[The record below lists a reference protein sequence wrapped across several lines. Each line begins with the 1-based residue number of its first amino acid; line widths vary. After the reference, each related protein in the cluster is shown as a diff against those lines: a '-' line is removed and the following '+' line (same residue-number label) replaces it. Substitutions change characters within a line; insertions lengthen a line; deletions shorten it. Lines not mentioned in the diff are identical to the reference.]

1 MRSPG
6 RRADATSAVL
16 SPLPRTV
23 TVRDAKQPSVEARCS
38 WLRMPT
44 LLFEGSLTTPANTA
58 AGLDPIQQSGPTRG
72 MQFVVNQLNP
82 TATKTLSFIGALA
95 VVVGIFIVA
104 WTMAPGKE
112 LAGPLAE
119 KTAAA
124 NAAAAT
130 AKSAADDVAK
140 ADAQVTAAGQDATK
154 LKTAQAAQT
163 TARDKKQ
170 NADTAAAQAAAAQKA
185 AADALAPARS
195 SPQWAWFGVLALA
208 ILWFTCGALGGY
220 WWPLALA
227 MGADNRLSTSKLQIL
242 FWTATVG
249 FVYAMVY
256 ADRTITGGAS
266 SLMGI
271 PQNVL
276 IALGISVTTTVAAQA
291 ITGSQ
296 AAANPDVKTQNP
308 TPSYDPAALVRNDDG
323 VTASL
328 TKVQLLFW
336 TLVAVCVYLV
346 TSFHS
351 LGTIAACATDS
362 CSLPDIDTV
371 LMVFTG
377 LGHASYLGGKLVT
390 NVQPK
395 LNRVAVDATTPTP
408 TVTLTG
414 ENLGSTP
421 ATITL
426 NDQPV
431 PPATLTWK
439 DPTTVSFPLPAN
451 NPTTGKP
458 WGPGDK
464 AVFTAIVSGTT
475 STPITYVFPSP
486 PPKIAN
492 VKIAPAQPASPAAPV
507 AQTATVTGEN
517 LAGSASDSVTLNGVA
532 IPPATIAWA
541 PTTVTFPLPTTN
553 PTTSSAWKTGD
564 DVIIVATING
574 AASGQFKTKY

>member
-1 MRSPG
+1 MPQN
-6 RRADATSAVL
+6 AT
-16 SPLPRTV
+16 P
-23 TVRDAKQPSVEARCS
+23 K
-38 WLRMPT
+38 
-44 LLFEGSLTTPANTA
+44 PANPLTF
-58 AGLDPIQQSGPTRG
+58 L
-72 MQFVVNQLNP
+72 
-82 TATKTLSFIGALA
+82 GALA
-95 VVVGIFIVA
+95 VVAVIFYIA
-104 WTMAPGKE
+104 WTLAPGKE
-112 LAGPLAE
+112 LAATLAE
-119 KTAAA
+119 KTATA
-124 NAAAAT
+124 NTAAAT
-130 AKSAADDVAK
+130 AKTADDNADK
-140 ADAQVTAAGQDATK
+140 ADAAVTAAAKDASK
-154 LKTAQAAQT
+154 LPAAQAAQK
-163 TARDKKQ
+163 TARAAKKT
-170 NADTAAAQAAAAQKA
+170 ADDALTAAAAEKDKA
-185 AADALAPARS
+185 AAALAPARS
-195 SPQWAWFGVLALA
+195 SPRWAWFGVLALA
-208 ILWFTCGALGGY
+208 VLWFTCGALGGY
-220 WWPLALA
+220 WWPIALA

-271 PQNVL
+271 PPNVL

-296 AAANPDVKTQNP
+296 AATNPELKTQNP

-336 TLVAVCVYLV
+336 TLVAISVYLV

-351 LGTIAACATDS
+351 LGSIAACATDS

-377 LGHASYLGGKLVT
+377 LGHASYLGGKLVA

-395 LNRVAVDATTPTP
+395 LTRVTVDGTVPNQ
-408 TVTLTG
+408 TVTLAG

-431 PPATLTWK
+431 PPANLTWK

-451 NPTTGKP
+451 NPTTRNP

-464 AVFTAIVSGTT
+464 AVFAAIVSGAT

-486 PPKIAN
+486 PPKISN
-492 VKIAPAQPASPAAPV
+492 VSIAALPAPQK
-507 AQTATVTGEN
+507 TTVTGEN
-517 LAGSASDSVTLNGVA
+517 LAGSATDSITVNGSAVA
-532 IPPATIAWA
+532 SAAITWA
-541 PTTVTFPLPTTN
+541 PTTVTFALPDPNPATTN
-553 PTTSSAWKTGD
+553 PWKAGD
-564 DVIIVATING
+564 DIVVVVTING
-574 AASGQFKTKY
+574 ASGQFKATYNAGQPPLGASS

>member
-1 MRSPG
+1 
-6 RRADATSAVL
+6 
-16 SPLPRTV
+16 
-23 TVRDAKQPSVEARCS
+23 
-38 WLRMPT
+38 
-44 LLFEGSLTTPANTA
+44 
-58 AGLDPIQQSGPTRG
+58 
-72 MQFVVNQLNP
+72 VVNQLNP
-82 TATKTLSFIGALA
+82 TATKSLSFIGALA
-95 VVVGIFIVA
+95 VVVVIFLIA
-104 WTMAPGKE
+104 WTTAPERDSSKTR
-112 LAGPLAE
+112 AE
-119 KTAAA
+119 
-124 NAAAAT
+124 AAAT
-130 AKSAADDVAK
+130 AKVATMAAAAKSAADDVAG
-140 ADAQVTAAGQDATK
+140 ADAAVIAAGQDKPKVDDAK
-154 LKTAQAAQT
+154 AKRDAAV
-163 TARDKKQ
+163 AKK
-170 NADTAAAQAAAAQKA
+170 NKADAESAAAIAAQKA
-185 AADALAPARS
+185 AADDLAPARS
-195 SPQWAWFGVLALA
+195 SARWAWFGVLALA
-208 ILWFTCGALGGY
+208 VLWFTCGALGGY
-220 WWPLALA
+220 WSPLALA

-271 PQNVL
+271 PPNVL
-276 IALGISVTTTVAAQA
+276 IAMGISVTTTIAAQA
-291 ITGSQ
+291 ITSSQ
-296 AAANPDVKTQNP
+296 AAANPEVKTQNS

-336 TLVAVCVYLV
+336 TFVAIGVYLV

-371 LMVFTG
+371 LMVFMG

-390 NVQPK
+390 NMQPK
-395 LNRVAVDATTPTP
+395 LTRVAVDATTSTP

-426 NDQPV
+426 NGQAVAAAD
-431 PPATLTWK
+431 LTWK
-439 DPTTVSFPLPAN
+439 DSTTVSFPMPAK
-451 NPTTGKP
+451 NPTTGQP

-464 AVFTAIVSGTT
+464 AVFAAIVSGTT

-486 PPKIAN
+486 PPKISN
-492 VKIAPAQPASPAAPV
+492 VTITPPGQPAPPAPPV
-507 AQTATVTGEN
+507 PQTMTVTGDN
-517 LAGSASDSVTLNGVA
+517 LAGSATDSVTLNGAA
-532 IPPATIAWA
+532 IPPAAITWA
-541 PTTVTFPLPTTN
+541 AKTVTFALPATN

-564 DVIIVATING
+564 DIVILATVNG